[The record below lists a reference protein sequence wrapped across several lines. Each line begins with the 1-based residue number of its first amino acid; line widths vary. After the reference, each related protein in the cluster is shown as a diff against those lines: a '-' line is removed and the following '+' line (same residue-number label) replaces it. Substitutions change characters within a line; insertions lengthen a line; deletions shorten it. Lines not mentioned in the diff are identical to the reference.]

1 MDIDISSL
9 IITFINIAITL
20 AIFSFLILAIIK
32 IMKTLRHSKDTN
44 TLILKELKDISSKL
58 DKKD

>member
-1 MDIDISSL
+1 MEINFSTL
-9 IITFINIAITL
+9 IMTWINFFIIIL
-20 AIFSFLILAIIK
+20 ILSFFIFLIVK
-32 IMKTLRHSKDTN
+32 IVKSLKHSKDTN

>member
-1 MDIDISSL
+1 MEINFSTLIMTWINFFL
-9 IITFINIAITL
+9 II
-20 AIFSFLILAIIK
+20 LILSFFIFLIIK
-32 IMKTLRHSKDTN
+32 ILKKLKYSKDTN